1 VRDEVR
7 GDVTQSEKPLSL
19 GDVFHGFARG
29 AFGRD
34 HYNCTKVEAVGPD
47 WIVARDSRGNLSFA
61 GGERDLR
68 FLMRVRDEEPC
79 QEEGGC
85 PLGKSVAPL
94 TRLGGPW

>member
-1 VRDEVR
+1 VREER
-7 GDVTQSEKPLSL
+7 GGDVTQSGRPLSL

-34 HYNCTKVEAVGPD
+34 HYNCTKVEAAGPD
-47 WIVARDSRGNLSFA
+47 WIVARDSMGNLSFA

-79 QEEGGC
+79 QEQGGC
-85 PLGKSVAPL
+85 PLGESVPPL
-94 TRLGGPW
+94 THPGGSW